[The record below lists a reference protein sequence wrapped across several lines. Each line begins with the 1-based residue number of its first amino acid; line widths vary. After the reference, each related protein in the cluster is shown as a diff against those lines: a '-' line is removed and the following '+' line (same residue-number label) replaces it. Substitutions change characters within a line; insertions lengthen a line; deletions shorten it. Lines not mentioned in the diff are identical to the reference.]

1 MLMWRTLRIVVV
13 FLVSWSTAANGALVL
28 ESVKRR

>member
-1 MLMWRTLRIVVV
+1 MLFWRTLRIVVV
-13 FLVSWSTAANGALVL
+13 FLVSWRAAANGALVL